1 MTKVVKV
8 NDMTI
13 VMGNLSKQ
21 KNVALSVL
29 IPVIFE
35 LLFHWSCLSWILTR
49 KRKKKKNLI
58 SSHFI
63 FCSRTGS
70 TAAQSLLDPLSSEFS
85 LIHCGL

>member
-49 KRKKKKNLI
+49 KRKKKKILFHLT
-58 SSHFI
+58 SFSVLVQ
-63 FCSRTGS
+63 G
-70 TAAQSLLDPLSSEFS
+70 AQLPKVSWTRSLVSF
-85 LIHCGL
+85 H